1 MTAAA
6 DSYDPTISPN
16 RPLSPRSRETL
27 FPNSSVI
34 ALNPVTGR
42 PILPHL
48 PVLPGRLRL
57 SDEDGGAQRGEHD
70 DEGGDEDHEDAGAS
84 QSPDGGFHRSH
95 HLTYTEQD
103 HNDNTHGGA
112 QPQHFFTQSRTPSE
126 HPSYRLEHHQHRRH
140 QHVPADPDPDPDH
153 ADQSTA
159 AMMRAAAEDEAA
171 LEADEERRDR
181 ERIERLLREMMAR
194 QRARAKVSTNNASST
209 VRDSPPSSSSVAM
222 ASSGVKKR
230 GTLRGQHRLAG
241 GRRHRH
247 IDMDNDDN
255 DDAYAG
261 ADADSEESEAEREEL
276 MGLITASLRRE
287 VVRAE
292 DEGWMYGDS
301 GMGTGTG
308 MGWDGREEGLVG
320 GYD

>member
-1 MTAAA
+1 
-6 DSYDPTISPN
+6 
-16 RPLSPRSRETL
+16 
-27 FPNSSVI
+27 VI

-57 SDEDGGAQRGEHD
+57 TDEDGGAQQGEHD
-70 DEGGDEDHEDAGAS
+70 DEGEDEDHEGAGAS
-84 QSPDGGFHRSH
+84 QSPDGEFHRSH

-103 HNDNTHGGA
+103 HNDNAHAGA
-112 QPQHFFTQSRTPSE
+112 RPQHFFTQSRTHTE
-126 HPSYRLEHHQHRRH
+126 HPSYRLQHHQHRHH
-140 QHVPADPDPDPDH
+140 QHVPSDPDMDH
-153 ADQSTA
+153 AHQSTA
-159 AMMRAAAEDEAA
+159 AMMRAAAEDEAS

-181 ERIERLLREMMAR
+181 ERIERMLREMMAR
-194 QRARAKVSTNNASST
+194 QRARAKVTTNKTSSST
-209 VRDSPPSSSSVAM
+209 VGDGPPSSSSAAM
-222 ASSGVKKR
+222 VSSGVKKR

-241 GRRHRH
+241 SRRHRH
-247 IDMDNDDN
+247 VDIDHDDN
-255 DDAYAG
+255 DDEDVYA
-261 ADADSEESEAEREEL
+261 AVDADSEESEAEREEL

-301 GMGTGTG
+301 GMGMG